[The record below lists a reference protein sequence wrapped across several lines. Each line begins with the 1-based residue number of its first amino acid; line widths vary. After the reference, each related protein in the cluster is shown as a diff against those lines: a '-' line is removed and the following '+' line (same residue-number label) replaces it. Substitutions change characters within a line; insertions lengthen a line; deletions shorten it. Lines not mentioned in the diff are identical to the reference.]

1 MNALTF
7 PQTFPRCLNLQQRSH
22 LCWPLHLKPLSTKKR
37 ANKAAHPLL
46 TKKARKV
53 AATNSSESLPSR
65 MIQHANTFGVV
76 CSFGRGLKKI
86 FLVVLFFREE
96 SEIPVKFLLLL
107 FASFD
112 EFKGESPLFG
122 EMFWLFLFFAEV
134 SLTFRLMVPFS
145 RLTCETALDLFIYVF
160 KSIHLLRAGTAE

>member
-1 MNALTF
+1 
-7 PQTFPRCLNLQQRSH
+7 
-22 LCWPLHLKPLSTKKR
+22 
-37 ANKAAHPLL
+37 
-46 TKKARKV
+46 
-53 AATNSSESLPSR
+53 

-122 EMFWLFLFFAEV
+122 GDVLTVSFLFFCGGVIDLSFDAA
-134 SLTFRLMVPFS
+134 FS